1 MPSYRLLL
9 ARVRAAFFAA
19 AERWALLRWR
29 AEERACL
36 ESALFE
42 AADRPSRPSAF
53 LIARERLREG
63 ALRFAPFFSSRLAL
77 RRVSFEAA
85 PFFGGGNR
93 TPARRAFDKPIA
105 IACLVDRAPCL
116 PSRMCS
122 ISSRTN
128 SPACVEGDLP
138 SRSSSRARSVVSSS
152 GITSSFRC
160 SATTRLLFLSKIE
173 RTPSWARGDIYP
185 RKGAPDTTHSDAG
198 FRRFAQRLSMN
209 RRNFTRSALFT
220 QFMADHISAP
230 RLEFRQDRSDSTSG
244 GVVSVAAKSHGKQ
257 RPFKTWCAT
266 GDREP
271 ILHA

>member
-29 AEERACL
+29 AAERACL

-105 IACLVDRAPCL
+105 IACLVDRAPCS

-138 SRSSSRARSVVSSS
+138 SRSSSRALSSGSSS
-152 GITSSFRC
+152 GIP
-160 SATTRLLFLSKIE
+160 I
-173 RTPSWARGDIYP
+173 
-185 RKGAPDTTHSDAG
+185 
-198 FRRFAQRLSMN
+198 RFAPHDPLGCYEKCAG
-209 RRNFTRSALFT
+209 RRVYLITPPTEQLTTTENISSNTNDYRSY
-220 QFMADHISAP
+220 
-230 RLEFRQDRSDSTSG
+230 
-244 GVVSVAAKSHGKQ
+244 
-257 RPFKTWCAT
+257 AT
-266 GDREP
+266 GEAGEKRRY
-271 ILHA
+271 L

>member
-29 AEERACL
+29 AAERACL

-138 SRSSSRARSVVSSS
+138 SRASSRARSVVSCS
-152 GITSSFRC
+152 GMTKRISLQGVGLVVRGVFRRKP
-160 SATTRLLFLSKIE
+160 SGLKIE
-173 RTPSWARGDIYP
+173 KTRNLRPILDYLAKRHTLSLFDVGLARALNTLP
-185 RKGAPDTTHSDAG
+185 
-198 FRRFAQRLSMN
+198 QRL
-209 RRNFTRSALFT
+209 R
-220 QFMADHISAP
+220 QFLLDQPETTDDLH
-230 RLEFRQDRSDSTSG
+230 
-244 GVVSVAAKSHGKQ
+244 VVSVTLKDGRDRKSV
-257 RPFKTWCAT
+257 
-266 GDREP
+266 
-271 ILHA
+271 

>member
-29 AEERACL
+29 AAERACL

-122 ISSRTN
+122 IVSRTN

-138 SRSSSRARSVVSSS
+138 SRLSRRARSKVFFSGMAPSFLRKCAARQVPSRRHSHCTDAISS
-152 GITSSFRC
+152 
-160 SATTRLLFLSKIE
+160 TR
-173 RTPSWARGDIYP
+173 RA
-185 RKGAPDTTHSDAG
+185 
-198 FRRFAQRLSMN
+198 
-209 RRNFTRSALFT
+209 
-220 QFMADHISAP
+220 
-230 RLEFRQDRSDSTSG
+230 
-244 GVVSVAAKSHGKQ
+244 SH
-257 RPFKTWCAT
+257 
-266 GDREP
+266 DREKAMVAQGENCLDLSAEEP
-271 ILHA
+271 LHQGCQDDRPRDGEQESES

>member
-9 ARVRAAFFAA
+9 ARMRAACFAA
-19 AERWALLRWR
+19 AQRWALLRWR

-63 ALRFAPFFSSRLAL
+63 ALRFAPLFSSRLAL

-128 SPACVEGDLP
+128 SPACVEGALP
-138 SRSSSRARSVVSSS
+138 SRASSRARSNVSLSGMSSS
-152 GITSSFRC
+152 FSRWTLAKRSHFTVFGALRQSNGSEH
-160 SATTRLLFLSKIE
+160 A
-173 RTPSWARGDIYP
+173 RTLAEL
-185 RKGAPDTTHSDAG
+185 
-198 FRRFAQRLSMN
+198 RRDN
-209 RRNFTRSALFT
+209 
-220 QFMADHISAP
+220 
-230 RLEFRQDRSDSTSG
+230 
-244 GVVSVAAKSHGKQ
+244 VSVNV
-257 RPFKTWCAT
+257 
-266 GDREP
+266 
-271 ILHA
+271 